1 MVVPTKWRNGYLRQL
16 LICRCHSSFQRLW
29 PNKDKGAH
37 WSSMLLQCDV
47 KHFMRSKYFHDLP
60 RTQEV
65 VPRNKP
71 STTRHKPHLHG
82 FHLSF
87 LGLKTFNKNQ
97 QKPLHPVVFPPG
109 TSKDQVPV
117 RRPFHLAGTY
127 YLGAQRKSYDSNALM
142 MLISLEGWR
151 LQRRDDMKLSTTYVM
166 CVFSKCSWI
175 LNLCP
180 HLRFFRTCQLRGDWF
195 CSICTNAQTILIL
208 P

>member
-97 QKPLHPVVFPPG
+97 LKLFIPSF
-109 TSKDQVPV
+109 S
-117 RRPFHLAGTY
+117 HLVQAKTRSP
-127 YLGAQRKSYDSNALM
+127 LGALSIWLGRTTSVRNENPTTPTPWWCWFHWKAGGCKEEMIWNYQQLMSCVSFQNAHE
-142 MLISLEGWR
+142 S
-151 LQRRDDMKLSTTYVM
+151 
-166 CVFSKCSWI
+166 
-175 LNLCP
+175 
-180 HLRFFRTCQLRGDWF
+180 
-195 CSICTNAQTILIL
+195 
-208 P
+208 